1 MIVPT
6 CANNTYTHLLT
17 HSAATKALDNEPKQ
31 HGNPKKRK
39 KARAAQQ
46 DTAISSLMDCYAAQR
61 QQSRPGGWRVDLEPL
76 PQRRMEPLPIGG
88 EPPKVLN
95 EAMCDVLGG
104 GSLTK
109 ALSTAYKG
117 VMSQVEYQ
125 KVRRE
130 GEREGERETEGGREG
145 EREGGER
152 EEGGR
157 ERKGVRERGE
167 GGRGRM

>member
-1 MIVPT
+1 MI
-6 CANNTYTHLLT
+6 NNT
-17 HSAATKALDNEPKQ
+17 HSPTTPSGATAKALEEPKQ

-46 DTAISSLMDCYAAQR
+46 DTTISSLMDCYAAQR

-76 PQRRMEPLPIGG
+76 PQRRMAPLPIGG

-130 GEREGERETEGGREG
+130 R
-145 EREGGER
+145 
-152 EEGGR
+152 
-157 ERKGVRERGE
+157 
-167 GGRGRM
+167 